1 MGDESTRWTI
11 VIDKQIDIDVRT
23 RLAAKGM
30 KKGDLSKYVSEL
42 VRRDLFMDTWR
53 EFSEGFKDLSDEEV
67 DELANEAVAWARKT
81 KP

>member
-11 VIDKQIDIDVRT
+11 VIDKQTDIDVRT

-53 EFSEGFKDLSDEEV
+53 EFSEGFKDLSDQEV
-67 DELANEAVAWARKT
+67 DDLVDEAVTWARGR

>member
-1 MGDESTRWTI
+1 MRGRLA
-11 VIDKQIDIDVRT
+11 

-42 VRRDLFMDTWR
+42 VRRDLFMDTWH
-53 EFSEGFKDLSDEEV
+53 EFSEGFKGLSNEEV
-67 DELANEAVAWARKT
+67 DDLVDEAVAWARGR